1 MVTGPPARGGKK
13 RETDCA
19 CLCTAGKGEQTRCW
33 RDTHLGVGM
42 EADTVYTLRDLN
54 FSYGA
59 RITCFLAF
67 FEGVKKTSEALVDFL
82 KNKENQGPQTLP
94 QLCTWVMG
102 TQVFHCNLYHV
113 RQILF

>member
-1 MVTGPPARGGKK
+1 
-13 RETDCA
+13 
-19 CLCTAGKGEQTRCW
+19 
-33 RDTHLGVGM
+33 M